1 MNSEKRI
8 VEINGVKMEVDL
20 STCRRIDEFRVG
32 DAVKI
37 LHKGN
42 DYRSDTIFVGTIVEF
57 VNFKELPT
65 IKIAVFKQDY
75 HGSAEI
81 EFIYYNKNTKEYEI
95 IPAMKSDLTLEKA
108 PLLTNSTTKLKKRKT
123 KLPNSRRS
131 VTGSLH
137 ITASILQLM
146 KKLKR
151 RTNNECCCYYG
162 ALDL

>member
-81 EFIYYNKNTKEYEI
+81 EFIYYNKNTREYEI
-95 IPAMKSDLTLEKA
+95 IPAMKSDLTLEKSA
-108 PLLTNSTTKLKKRKT
+108 VVDKFNNKIEEKKNEIAE
-123 KLPNSRRS
+123 L
-131 VTGSLH
+131 
-137 ITASILQLM
+137 AA
-146 KKLKR
+146 KR
-151 RTNNECCCYYG
+151 DWFIAHYG
-162 ALDL
+162 KYFAIDEEIETEDE